1 MTIDILD
8 KGSYIKTR
16 QTVSGLEKPDLSGY
30 SSASSPFWPIS
41 VRVGQEDPLA
51 QGPYFYQ
58 IGNTG
63 MATFPMPGG
72 EQPRVTYTTIRL
84 DEITDIASLV
94 RFGFKQLLQL
104 RTQDWVE
111 IYPGYRVSPTEY
123 ERRFKGVDLDHFR
136 EVMPLNLFKAFVRT
150 MGSIEGW
157 GIEPEHI
164 YKGKD

>member
-1 MTIDILD
+1 MTTDIFY
-8 KGSYIKTR
+8 KGSYIKTL

-41 VRVGQEDPLA
+41 VRVGEEDPLA
-51 QGPYFYQ
+51 QEPSFYQ

-63 MATFPMPGG
+63 MATFAPAVG
-72 EQPRVTYTTIRL
+72 EQPTVTYTTIRRG
-84 DEITDIASLV
+84 EITDTAGSV
-94 RFGFKQLLQL
+94 VEEVKRFL
-104 RTQDWVE
+104 RYQRQDWVE
-111 IYPGYRVSPTEY
+111 IYPGYRVSAAEY